1 MVDEVA
7 GFGDELADLDCTVV
21 GKAVD
26 FVTVDETAVFD
37 SADLLLVTAATPVVE
52 VAGHSS
58 TYVVSP
64 PSDPQ
69 EALFVGRS
77 RETPPCPSETTEIVT
92 VCVKTLL
99 EDVPTDD
106 AKMFAVPAAVITG
119 TLEVEDA
126 VVELA

>member
-7 GFGDELADLDCTVV
+7 GFGDELADLDCAVV

-26 FVTVDETAVFD
+26 LVTVEETAVFD
-37 SADLLLVTAATPVVE
+37 SADLLLVTAETPVK

-69 EALFVGRS
+69 EALFVGSS
-77 RETPPCPSETTEIVT
+77 RETPPRPSETTEIVT
-92 VCVKTLL
+92 VCVKALL
-99 EDVPTDD
+99 EEVPTDD
-106 AKMFAVPAAVITG
+106 AKMFAVLAAVITG
-119 TLEVEDA
+119 TLKAEDA